1 MKTSVPKAS
10 PDTSLTKD
18 RLLDTAEVLFSRDGY
33 RGTSLR
39 TLTAEAG
46 VNLAAVNYHFGSK
59 KALLMAVF
67 ARRLDHLNRIRMQRL
82 REIDIMARE
91 GQGTPSVQDIM
102 RAFIAPMF
110 LLREAGEGSRSFTTL
125 IARILND
132 QDPSTREIFL
142 KYMKPVFHECYR
154 LLCGVLPHLSRET
167 VFWRLVFSTAAASR
181 VMRKDDSM
189 AMLNKAG
196 SPLPDSEAVLS
207 VLIPFVTAG
216 MEAP

>member
-1 MKTSVPKAS
+1 MKTSSPKAS
-10 PDTSLTKD
+10 PGSSHTKD
-18 RLLDTAEVLFSRDGY
+18 ILRDTAELLFSRDGY
-33 RGTSLR
+33 RETSLR
-39 TLTAEAG
+39 ALTAEAG

-59 KALLMAVF
+59 KALLEAVF

-82 REIDIMARE
+82 REIDTMAKE
-91 GQGTPSVQDIM
+91 GEGVPSVQAIM

-125 IARILND
+125 IARVLND
-132 QDPSTREIFL
+132 HDPSTRDIFL
-142 KYMKPVFHECYR
+142 KYMKPVFNECYR
-154 LLCGVLPHLSRET
+154 LLCGVLPHLSRES

-181 VMRKDDSM
+181 VMCRDESM
-189 AMLNKAG
+189 TMLNKAG
-196 SPLPDSEAVLS
+196 SPLPDSGAVLS

>member
-1 MKTSVPKAS
+1 MTISSPKKSAAPS
-10 PDTSLTKD
+10 HTKD
-18 RLLDTAEVLFSRDGY
+18 ILLDTAEVLFSRDGY
-33 RGTSLR
+33 RETSLR
-39 TLTAEAG
+39 ALTTEAG

-59 KALLMAVF
+59 KALLEAVF

-82 REIDIMARE
+82 REIDTMAKDGE
-91 GQGTPSVQDIM
+91 GVPSVQDIM

-125 IARILND
+125 IARVLND
-132 QDPSTREIFL
+132 HDPSTRDIFL
-142 KYMKPVFHECYR
+142 KYMKPVFNECYR
-154 LLCGVLPHLSRET
+154 LLCGVLPHLSRES

-181 VMRKDDSM
+181 VMCRDDSM
-189 AMLNKAG
+189 TMLHKAG
-196 SPLPDSEAVLS
+196 SPLPDSGAVLS